1 MDKGVGWDTKGNQP
15 VVRTPLGSSFQK
27 PVRVQEFQDMLATGL
42 PLGFELT
49 KPVGFPN
56 PGSRISKNVSDVQNI
71 IKNMELKPKQQWR
84 SG

>member
-1 MDKGVGWDTKGNQP
+1 
-15 VVRTPLGSSFQK
+15 
-27 PVRVQEFQDMLATGL
+27 MLATGL

-56 PGSRISKNVSDVQNI
+56 PGSVISKNVSDVQNI
-71 IKNMELKPKQQWR
+71 ITNMELKPKQQWL